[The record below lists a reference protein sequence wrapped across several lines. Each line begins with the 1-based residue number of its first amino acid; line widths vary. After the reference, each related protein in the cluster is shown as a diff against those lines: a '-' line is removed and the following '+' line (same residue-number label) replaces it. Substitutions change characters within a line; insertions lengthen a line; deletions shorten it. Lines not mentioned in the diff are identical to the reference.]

1 MMVQETSS
9 ESYKELHKTNLE
21 SRQNEV
27 LIGLVKY
34 GPCTD
39 LELCHRMKKTDPN
52 YVRPRRNELV
62 KMGKVRMVNKRQCTI
77 SGKMS
82 MVFRVV
88 I

>member
-1 MMVQETSS
+1 MSKKKKPAKQINDEEHDLYKDYEPDGRDLAEWLESS
-9 ESYKELHKTNLE
+9 E
-21 SRQNEV
+21 
-27 LIGLVKY
+27 
-34 GPCTD
+34 
-39 LELCHRMKKTDPN
+39 KTDPN